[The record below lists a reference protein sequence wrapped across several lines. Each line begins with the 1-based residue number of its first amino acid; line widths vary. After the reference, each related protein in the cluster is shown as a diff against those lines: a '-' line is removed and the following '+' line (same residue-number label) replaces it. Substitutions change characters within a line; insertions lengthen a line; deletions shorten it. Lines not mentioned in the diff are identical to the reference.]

1 MKEKRIKL
9 GITTYDLQKSGIG
22 TKTYKAIESGGNY
35 TKKSLEKYLKVL
47 NLKNES
53 YSNRRS

>member
-22 TKTYKAIESGGNY
+22 TKTYTAIESGGNY

-53 YSNRRS
+53 NSN